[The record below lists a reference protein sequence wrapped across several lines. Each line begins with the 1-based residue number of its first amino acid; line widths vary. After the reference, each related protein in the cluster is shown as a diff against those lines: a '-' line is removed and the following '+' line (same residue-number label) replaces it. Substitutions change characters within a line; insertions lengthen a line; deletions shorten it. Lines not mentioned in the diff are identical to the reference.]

1 MPFPLQ
7 GPVTHA
13 LLALATALT
22 LAACA
27 SGPPKPQVDYKQ
39 DYSFGQVRKIAFFKH
54 SGQVTGENPVKISDI
69 QRNRADIA
77 LQQALEKRGYQF
89 VDDPKQAD
97 LLLSW
102 HLATQEKTD
111 VRTYQSPAYYGG
123 YGYGYAPYNR
133 YARYN
138 CWSCMPTQT
147 EVSVQEY
154 TEGTFIV
161 DMIDPDLSQSVWRG
175 VIQSKLKGKP
185 KNEGQQERM
194 NAAADAIF
202 ASFPPN

>member
-1 MPFPLQ
+1 MPRNT
-7 GPVTHA
+7 GPVTRA
-13 LLALATALT
+13 LLALVTALT
-22 LAACA
+22 LTACS

-39 DYSFGQVRKIAFFKH
+39 DYSFGQVRKIAFFKY
-54 SGQVTGENPVKISDI
+54 SGQVTGENPIRVSDI
-69 QRNRADIA
+69 QRNRVDEA

-97 LLLSW
+97 LMLSW
-102 HLATQEKTD
+102 HLATQDKTD
-111 VRTYQSPAYYGG
+111 VRTYQSPAYG
-123 YGYGYAPYNR
+123 YGYGYGRYNR

-161 DMIDPDLSQSVWRG
+161 DMIDPNLNQSVWRG
-175 VIQSKLKGKP
+175 VTQSKLKP
-185 KNEGQQERM
+185 DPDREGQQERL
-194 NAAADAIF
+194 NAAADVIF
-202 ASFPPN
+202 ESFPPN

>member
-1 MPFPLQ
+1 MPAIH
-7 GPVTHA
+7 GPFARA

-39 DYSFGQVRKIAFFKH
+39 DYNFSGVRKIAFFKY
-54 SGQVTGENPVKISDI
+54 SGQVSGDNPIKISDI
-69 QRNRADIA
+69 QRNRADVA

-97 LLLSW
+97 LMLSW
-102 HLATQEKTD
+102 HLATQDKTD
-111 VRTYQSPAYYGG
+111 VRTYQTPAYG
-123 YGYGYAPYNR
+123 YGYGYGSYNR

-161 DMIDPDLSQSVWRG
+161 DLIDPQLNQSVWRST
-175 VIQSKLKGKP
+175 IQSKLKGKE
-185 KNEGQQERM
+185 KTEGQQERF

-202 ASFPPN
+202 ATFPPN